1 MKILNLTISQALIN
15 GIYERIRD
23 DNNDNGRTLCK
34 LQNAMLKI
42 FPLVIATSFSVES
55 EEEMKYQYLL
65 SQALMRVANRNGI
78 DGIAYL
84 SMKGIDEFQYPQ
96 GVNLAIPA
104 NDISDKNLY
113 SEKCKG
119 FKISKPILYCG
130 QEGKGA
136 KSYINEIYTKYD
148 SNGFESFTSKLN
160 IDGEMKFYGETCYG
174 KFDDYIVSHFL
185 GSVK

>member
-1 MKILNLTISQALIN
+1 MTISQALIN

-84 SMKGIDEFQYPQ
+84 SMKGIDEFYTVVKKARGQRVISMKLILNMTQ
-96 GVNLAIPA
+96 MGLNLLHQ
-104 NDISDKNLY
+104 N
-113 SEKCKG
+113 
-119 FKISKPILYCG
+119 
-130 QEGKGA
+130 
-136 KSYINEIYTKYD
+136 
-148 SNGFESFTSKLN
+148 
-160 IDGEMKFYGETCYG
+160 
-174 KFDDYIVSHFL
+174 
-185 GSVK
+185 